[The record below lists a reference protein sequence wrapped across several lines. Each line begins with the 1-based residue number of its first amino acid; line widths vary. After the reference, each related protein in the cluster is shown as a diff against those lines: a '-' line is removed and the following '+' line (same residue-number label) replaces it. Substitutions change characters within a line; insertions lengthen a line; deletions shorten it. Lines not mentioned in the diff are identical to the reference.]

1 MIDDQ
6 LHVRIKEAFT
16 RLSLFVGAHKR
27 VRTCI
32 RVKRSWAGARE
43 KPREKVA
50 PIRTKFHQSFIQ
62 KMFEHVLTADID
74 DKRHLRLERNNVG
87 EILLRTNAQIY
98 PARSNIFL

>member
-6 LHVRIKEAFT
+6 LRVRVKEAFT

-32 RVKRSWAGARE
+32 RIKRSWAGARE

-50 PIRTKFHQSFIQ
+50 SIRTKFLQSVIEL
-62 KMFEHVLTADID
+62 MFEHVLSADIY
-74 DKRHLRLERNNVG
+74 DKRLLLLDRNHLG
-87 EILLRTNAQIY
+87 KILLSSNADIH
-98 PARSNIFL
+98 PPRSNIFL